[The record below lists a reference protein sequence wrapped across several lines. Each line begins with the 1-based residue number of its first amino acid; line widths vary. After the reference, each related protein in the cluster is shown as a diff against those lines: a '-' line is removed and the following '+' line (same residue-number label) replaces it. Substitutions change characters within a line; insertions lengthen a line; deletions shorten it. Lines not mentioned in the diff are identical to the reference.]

1 MQEEHMKKGAI
12 ESAGIESGIAFAG
25 RSKADAKKGLQ
36 INRAAIKTPRKA
48 RRHDFM
54 KQPEGI
60 RLRSL

>member
-36 INRAAIKTPRKA
+36 INRAAIKNA
-48 RRHDFM
+48 A
-54 KQPEGI
+54 Q
-60 RLRSL
+60 SAAS